1 MLCFW
6 KTYPDWTLALGAYRM
21 RRLASD
27 AGMRL
32 WSLHPK
38 YLDPKGLV
46 ALWREALLAQ
56 AVLRGETKGYRNHP
70 QLQRFRSQK
79 SPRACIAE
87 YLRAVHLESFERGYH
102 FDERKITRQGTS
114 ARISVTRG
122 QLEFEWC
129 HLLAKLEARA
139 PTWREQCLQTDSPSP
154 HPLFRVNPGV
164 IEEWERP

>member
-1 MLCFW
+1 
-6 KTYPDWTLALGAYRM
+6 M
-21 RRLASD
+21 RRPASD

-38 YLDPKGLV
+38 YLDSKGLV

-70 QLQRFRSQK
+70 QLQRFRMQL

-87 YLRAVHLESFERGYH
+87 YLRAVHAESLERGYR
-102 FDERKITRQGTS
+102 FDERRIAHPGTS
-114 ARISVTRG
+114 ARLSVTGG
-122 QLEFEWC
+122 QLDFEWR

-139 PTWREQCLQTDSPSP
+139 PVWRAECLRGTCQR
-154 HPLFRVNPGV
+154 H
-164 IEEWERP
+164 